1 MLLKLYFVGNDKFH
15 KLSSFSNYLAQIPF
29 KFNPKKIILDIKRYR
44 NPEIDHLEASNN
56 KVSGKKQF
64 NVFKKKKR
72 DDLLMLSRYDGDLKR
87 SIFQII

>member
-1 MLLKLYFVGNDKFH
+1 MLLKLHFVGNDKLH
-15 KLSSFSNYLAQIPF
+15 KLSSVANYLAQIPF
-29 KFNPKKIILDIKRYR
+29 KFNTKNIILDIQRYR
-44 NPEIDHLEASNN
+44 NPEIDLEASNN